1 MLGCWVSF
9 GDLSSATKQ
18 PSNSATALI
27 FVIALAAHLTYFAAS
42 NNDFFYPD
50 SATYL
55 VPSQNLGHGLGF
67 VDALG
72 KPETI
77 RTPGYPLF
85 LLITK
90 SAVATV
96 LLQHLLAALLAV
108 AVFIVAE
115 RWSGS
120 RATGIIAA
128 LLFALDTPTI
138 HYANKV
144 LSETLFTVVFFAIF
158 IAARS
163 RRGVI
168 ATGLATG
175 ALVLI
180 RPVAILWFVVVAL
193 FMRPRKLAIAFT
205 ISALLLPVAWG
216 LRNLAKTGVFTI
228 ASIAGTNMLMQR
240 AAGALA
246 IMDDYEF
253 PDALRDRQNEL
264 IEEAEEIID
273 RAEHVQDRTELPHA
287 VQAKYYGS
295 LGRRV
300 FLQHPLGAAM
310 ITLHGIEMNLF
321 DSDSDAM
328 IIVSRI
334 PPSIVQMSLDVVTH
348 IECFLAVAGLFVM
361 WRRDRTLAAFVALT
375 LLYFIVI
382 SAGAESEARFRVP
395 LMPLYAIAAAFAISG
410 ASTMRTPDGG
420 RSMASTIE
428 RTTFDSG
435 TG

>member
-1 MLGCWVSF
+1 
-9 GDLSSATKQ
+9 LSSRI
-18 PSNSATALI
+18 TAI
-27 FVIALAAHLTYFAAS
+27 VVFCVALAAHLIYFFVS
-42 NNDFFYPD
+42 DDYFYPD

-55 VPSQNLGHGLGF
+55 VPSQNLAHGLGF

-85 LLITK
+85 LLLTR
-90 SAVATV
+90 SAVPTV

-108 AVFIVAE
+108 AVFLVAE
-115 RWSGS
+115 RWSGN
-120 RATGIIAA
+120 RVTAIIAA
-128 LLFALDTPTI
+128 LLFALDVPTI

-163 RRGVI
+163 GRGVI

-180 RPVAILWFVVVAL
+180 RPVAILWFVVIAL
-193 FMRPRKLAIAFT
+193 FIRPRRLAIAFT
-205 ISALLLPVAWG
+205 ISALLLPVGWG
-216 LRNLAKTGVFTI
+216 LRNRAKTGVFTI
-228 ASIAGTNMLMQR
+228 ASIAGTNMLMHR

-264 IEEAEEIID
+264 LEQGHELVE
-273 RAEHVQDRTELPHA
+273 RAEHVPDATELPHA
-287 VQAKYYGS
+287 VQAKYYGA

-300 FLQHPLGAAM
+300 FLQHPIGAAM
-310 ITLHGIEMNLF
+310 ITLRGIEMNLL
-321 DSDSDAM
+321 DSDADAM
-328 IIVSRI
+328 AMVCRI
-334 PPSIVQMSLDVVTH
+334 PESIVQMSLDAFTH
-348 IECFLAVAGLFVM
+348 IECFLAIVGLFVM
-361 WRRDRTLAAFVALT
+361 WRRDRALAAFVALT

-410 ASTMRTPDGG
+410 ASTIRTPDGG
-420 RSMASTIE
+420 RSTASTSE
-428 RTTFDSG
+428 RTTFESG

>member
-1 MLGCWVSF
+1 M
-9 GDLSSATKQ
+9 SSTAQ
-18 PSNSATALI
+18 PLNRSTAI
-27 FVIALAAHLTYFAAS
+27 FIFFAALAAHLTYFAAS
-42 NNDFFYPD
+42 NHDFFYPD

-55 VPSQNLGHGLGF
+55 VPSQNLAHGLGF
-67 VDALG
+67 VDAMG
-72 KPETI
+72 KAETI

-85 LLITK
+85 LLLTRG
-90 SAVATV
+90 AVATV

-108 AVFIVAE
+108 AVFIVAG

-120 RATGIIAA
+120 RATAIIAA
-128 LLFALDTPTI
+128 LLFALDPPTI

-163 RRGVI
+163 GRGVI
-168 ATGLATG
+168 ATGLAAG

-180 RPVAILWFVVVAL
+180 RPVAILWFVVIAV
-193 FMRPRKLAIAFT
+193 FVRPRRLAIAFT
-205 ISALLLPVAWG
+205 ISALLLPVGWG
-216 LRNLAKTGVFTI
+216 LRNLARTGVFTV

-264 IEEAEEIID
+264 IEEAEVIID

-287 VQAKYYGS
+287 VQAKYYGA

-300 FLQHPLGAAM
+300 FLQHPIGAAM

-321 DSDSDAM
+321 DSDAAAM

-334 PPSIVQMSLDVVTH
+334 PPSIVRMSLDAFTH
-348 IECFLAVAGLFVM
+348 IEFLLAVVGVIVM
-361 WRRDRTLAAFVALT
+361 WRRDRILAAFIVLT
-375 LLYFIVI
+375 LIYFIVI

-410 ASTMRTPDGG
+410 ASITRTPDGG
-420 RSMASTIE
+420 RSTASTSE

>member
-1 MLGCWVSF
+1 
-9 GDLSSATKQ
+9 LSSRT
-18 PSNSATALI
+18 TAI
-27 FVIALAAHLTYFAAS
+27 IVFCVALAAHLTYFFVS
-42 NNDFFYPD
+42 DDYFYPD

-55 VPSQNLGHGLGF
+55 LPSQNLAHGLGF

-85 LLITK
+85 LLMTRT
-90 SAVATV
+90 AVPTV

-108 AVFIVAE
+108 AVFLVAE

-120 RATGIIAA
+120 RVTAIIAA
-128 LLFALDTPTI
+128 LLFALDVPTI

-158 IAARS
+158 LAARS
-163 RRGVI
+163 GRGVV

-180 RPVAILWFVVVAL
+180 RPVAILWFVVIAL
-193 FMRPRKLAIAFT
+193 FIRPRRLAIAFT

-216 LRNLAKTGVFTI
+216 LRNRAKTGVFTI
-228 ASIAGTNMLMQR
+228 ASIAGTNMLMHR

-264 IEEAEEIID
+264 LEQGHEMVE
-273 RAEHVQDRTELPHA
+273 RAEHVPDATELPHA
-287 VQAKYYGS
+287 VQAKYYGA

-300 FLQHPLGAAM
+300 FLQHPVGAAM
-310 ITLHGIEMNLF
+310 ITLRGMEMTLL
-321 DSDSDAM
+321 DSDADAM
-328 IIVSRI
+328 AMVSRI
-334 PPSIVQMSLDVVTH
+334 PESIVRMSLDAFTH
-348 IECFLAVAGLFVM
+348 IECLLAIIGLFVM
-361 WRRDRTLAAFVALT
+361 WRRDRALAAFVALT

-410 ASTMRTPDGG
+410 ASMMRTPDGG
-420 RSMASTIE
+420 RSTASTSE
-428 RTTFDSG
+428 RTTFESG

>member
-1 MLGCWVSF
+1 
-9 GDLSSATKQ
+9 LSSRILAIV
-18 PSNSATALI
+18 L
-27 FVIALAAHLTYFAAS
+27 FCVALAAHLTYFFVS
-42 NNDFFYPD
+42 DDFFYPD

-55 VPSQNLGHGLGF
+55 VPSQNLAQGHGF

-85 LLITK
+85 LLMTRT
-90 SAVATV
+90 AVPTV

-108 AVFIVAE
+108 AVFLAAE
-115 RWSGS
+115 RWSGN
-120 RATGIIAA
+120 RATAIIAA
-128 LLFALDTPTI
+128 LLFALDVPTI

-158 IAARS
+158 LAARS
-163 RRGVI
+163 GRGVI

-180 RPVAILWFVVVAL
+180 RPVAILWFVVIAL
-193 FMRPRKLAIAFT
+193 FIRPRRLAIAFT

-216 LRNLAKTGVFTI
+216 LRNRAKTGVFTI
-228 ASIAGTNMLMQR
+228 ASIAGTNMLMYR

-264 IEEAEEIID
+264 LEQAEEIID
-273 RAEHVQDRTELPHA
+273 HAEHVEDRTELPHA
-287 VQAKYYGS
+287 VQAKYYGA

-300 FLQHPLGAAM
+300 FLQHPVGAAM
-310 ITLHGIEMNLF
+310 ITLRGIEMNLL
-321 DSDSDAM
+321 DSNSDALTM
-328 IIVSRI
+328 VSRI
-334 PPSIVQMSLDVVTH
+334 PESIVRMSLDAFTH
-348 IECFLAVAGLFVM
+348 IECFLAIVGLFVM
-361 WRRDRTLAAFVALT
+361 WRRDRALAAFVGLT

-420 RSMASTIE
+420 RSTASTSE
-428 RTTFDSG
+428 RTTFESG

>member
-1 MLGCWVSF
+1 M
-9 GDLSSATKQ
+9 SSRT
-18 PSNSATALI
+18 TAI
-27 FVIALAAHLTYFAAS
+27 IVFCVALAAHLTYFFVS
-42 NNDFFYPD
+42 DDYFYPD

-55 VPSQNLGHGLGF
+55 LPSQNLAHGLGF

-85 LLITK
+85 LLMTRT
-90 SAVATV
+90 AVPTV

-108 AVFIVAE
+108 AVFLVAE

-120 RATGIIAA
+120 RVTAIIAA
-128 LLFALDTPTI
+128 LLFALDVPTI

-158 IAARS
+158 LAARS
-163 RRGVI
+163 GRGVV

-180 RPVAILWFVVVAL
+180 RPVAILWFVVIAL
-193 FMRPRKLAIAFT
+193 FIRPRRLAIAFT

-216 LRNLAKTGVFTI
+216 LRNRAKTGVFTI
-228 ASIAGTNMLMQR
+228 ASIAGTNMLMHR

-264 IEEAEEIID
+264 LEQGHEMVE
-273 RAEHVQDRTELPHA
+273 RAEHVPDATELPHA
-287 VQAKYYGS
+287 VQAKYYGA

-300 FLQHPLGAAM
+300 FLQHPVGAAM
-310 ITLHGIEMNLF
+310 ITLRGMEMTLL
-321 DSDSDAM
+321 DSDADAM
-328 IIVSRI
+328 AMVSRI
-334 PPSIVQMSLDVVTH
+334 PESIVRMSLDAFTH
-348 IECFLAVAGLFVM
+348 IECLLAIIGLFVM
-361 WRRDRTLAAFVALT
+361 WRRDRALAAFVALT

-410 ASTMRTPDGG
+410 ASMMRTPDGG
-420 RSMASTIE
+420 RSTASTSE
-428 RTTFDSG
+428 RTTFESG